1 MSDAIK
7 HECGIA
13 LLLLKRPLEYY
24 QQRYGSWTWGLEKMY
39 LLMEKQHNRGQDGA
53 GLATVKFDLPP
64 GLRYMDRARS
74 NSSSPIKDV
83 FAEVYAPL
91 RNLSAKQLA
100 DLDWVRTHVPFAG
113 ELFLGH
119 LRYGTYG
126 DGTIDYVHPQVREN
140 NWRSRTLAVAGNFN
154 LTNTPELFERLIE
167 LGQHPKDLSDTVT
180 VLEKLG
186 HFLDE
191 ANQRLF
197 RKYKDEGYN
206 NREISRLIAEHIDL
220 GALLTEATK
229 DFDGGYTMAGLLG
242 HGDAFVCRDPW
253 GIRPAFYLDTEEYAV
268 VASERPVI
276 QTVMNVEAE
285 AVHEIDPGC
294 ALLLKRSGAV
304 EHRSVRPAQRRASC
318 SFERIYFSRGTDKD
332 IYQERLRLGELLAP
346 QILSIVGDDLDHTVF
361 SFIPNTAE
369 TAFYGMVRGLE
380 EHMTQDKVARL
391 LAQQP
396 LTPDAVR
403 EVMQHRLRVEKIAV
417 KDIKLR
423 TFITQDRDRQDLV
436 QHVYDVTYGTLERGR
451 DTLVVID
458 DSIVRGTTLRESI
471 LRILDRLGPRKI
483 VVVSSSPLIRYPDCY
498 GIDMARMEDLIA
510 FRTAV
515 DLLAQRG
522 QRDLLQS
529 VYHDCISENRKPV
542 HEVRNCVCDVYAPFT
557 DEELIEHMARLLRH
571 PDMRAE
577 VQLVFQ
583 TVENLHAACPHDHGD
598 WYFTGNYPTPGG
610 NRVAN
615 HAFINYIEGRRD
627 RAY

>member
-1 MSDAIK
+1 VR
-7 HECGIA
+7 A
-13 LLLLKRPLEYY
+13 LR
-24 QQRYGSWTWGLEKMY
+24 GY
-39 LLMEKQHNRGQDGA
+39 LA
-53 GLATVKFDLPP
+53 
-64 GLRYMDRARS
+64 
-74 NSSSPIKDV
+74 
-83 FAEVYAPL
+83 
-91 RNLSAKQLA
+91 
-100 DLDWVRTHVPFAG
+100 
-113 ELFLGH
+113 H
-119 LRYGTYG
+119 LRVERGLS
-126 DGTIDYVHPQVREN
+126 PN
-140 NWRSRTLAVAGNFN
+140 TLAAY
-154 LTNTPELFERLIE
+154 ER
-167 LGQHPKDLSDTVT
+167 DLSRYTD
-180 VLEKLG
+180 
-186 HFLDE
+186 FLSL
-191 ANQRLF
+191 R
-197 RKYKDEGYN
+197 G
-206 NREISRLIAEHIDL
+206 ID
-220 GALLTEATK
+220 A
-229 DFDGGYTMAGLLG
+229 
-242 HGDAFVCRDPW
+242 
-253 GIRPAFYLDTEEYAV
+253 
-268 VASERPVI
+268 
-276 QTVMNVEAE
+276 
-285 AVHEIDPGC
+285 
-294 ALLLKRSGAV
+294 
-304 EHRSVRPAQRRASC
+304 
-318 SFERIYFSRGTDKD
+318 
-332 IYQERLRLGELLAP
+332 
-346 QILSIVGDDLDHTVF
+346 
-361 SFIPNTAE
+361 
-369 TAFYGMVRGLE
+369 
-380 EHMTQDKVARL
+380 
-391 LAQQP
+391 
-396 LTPDAVR
+396 PDAVR

-522 QRDLLQS
+522 RRDLLQS